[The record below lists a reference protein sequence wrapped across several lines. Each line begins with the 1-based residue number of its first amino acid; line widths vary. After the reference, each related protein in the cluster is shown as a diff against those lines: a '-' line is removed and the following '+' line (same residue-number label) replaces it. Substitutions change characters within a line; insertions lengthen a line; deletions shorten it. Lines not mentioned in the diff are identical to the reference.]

1 MTAGHD
7 SSAVAPWQRARSSA
21 VDRIIISAPRRHA
34 PELQRLPEVR
44 LRGALHGLEPI
55 LAGRGHGRRGG
66 LDLQL
71 YLCCAK
77 ASGRPGFV

>member
-1 MTAGHD
+1 MAARIEFCCGPA
-7 SSAVAPWQRARSSA
+7 SSSEHRDA
-21 VDRIIISAPRRHA
+21 A

-55 LAGRGHGRRGG
+55 LAGRGHGTRGG

-77 ASGRPGFV
+77 ASDRPGFV